1 MQSYDAFSR
10 FRTGEYPII
19 IADYTF
25 FNNLEALAPEI
36 KGLWNFTSVP
46 ATVQDDETFSHAVN
60 SNGTSAVIFNKDE
73 SKKDKAWEFIKWFTS
88 SEIQTEYSNRLE
100 CVMGITGRFATANTE
115 ALESLSWSYSELER
129 LMIQREELEEIPVIT
144 SSYAVTRN
152 IMNAFR
158 ETVNNG
164 QNPRDTLIWYNRDIN
179 NEIKRKLENT
189 G

>member
-1 MQSYDAFSR
+1 
-10 FRTGEYPII
+10 
-19 IADYTF
+19 
-25 FNNLEALAPEI
+25 
-36 KGLWNFTSVP
+36 
-46 ATVQDDETFSHAVN
+46 
-60 SNGTSAVIFNKDE
+60 
-73 SKKDKAWEFIKWFTS
+73 
-88 SEIQTEYSNRLE
+88 
-100 CVMGITGRFATANTE
+100 MGITGRFDTANTE
-115 ALESLSWSYSELER
+115 ALKSLSWSYSELER
-129 LMIQREELEEIPVIT
+129 LMIQREELEIPIIT